1 MKNSSSSNNN
11 QLRPSPMGNIWG
23 WKFSAFSFILI
34 AVLAYVAF
42 VIGEGPG
49 AVKRVEPDTAKVIN
63 NTDTALLQ
71 KPDDTLQK
79 KPDSIFN
86 KQELK

>member
-1 MKNSSSSNNN
+1 METQNENSRQNPNTL
-11 QLRPSPMGNIWG
+11 QGNIWG

-49 AVKRVEPDTAKVIN
+49 AVQQVVPADSARVTGATAMPDTAK
-63 NTDTALLQ
+63 DTSGSKVLPV
-71 KPDDTLQK
+71 KT
-79 KPDSIFN
+79 N
-86 KQELK
+86 H

>member
-1 MKNSSSSNNN
+1 MESQNDNSRQNPQNLS
-11 QLRPSPMGNIWG
+11 GNIWG

-49 AVKRVEPDTAKVIN
+49 TGQPLPADSATITGTAEPPDTT
-63 NTDTALLQ
+63 TDTLETKVL
-71 KPDDTLQK
+71 P
-79 KPDSIFN
+79 
-86 KQELK
+86 LKSNR